1 MKIFGSRSGSPLKH
15 CIAPAFFYKQCWG
28 MLELA
33 GKTPFETCTRLS
45 ILFSQNPSTAPLNQR
60 CLAPHPRGANHNS
73 PVHLAWHRT
82 AGDSSDRG
90 NTRGKTHIVTIQQK
104 WAKMGPIRCVQNASY
119 VDRPKMVR
127 LRPIQTTALERSNYF
142 LVGLIAKTW
151 GWITCARFSP

>member
-1 MKIFGSRSGSPLKH
+1 MEKMKIFGSRSGSPLKH

-45 ILFSQNPSTAPLNQR
+45 ILFSQNHSTAPLNQR
-60 CLAPHPRGANHNS
+60 YLAPHPRDANHNS

-82 AGDSSDRG
+82 AGDSSDGG
-90 NTRGKTHIVTIQQK
+90 NTKGKTDIVTIQQK
-104 WAKMGPIRCVQNASY
+104 WDPSAAFRMLHRQAKNGQIAPDTNDHPWEVQLLS
-119 VDRPKMVR
+119 
-127 LRPIQTTALERSNYF
+127 
-142 LVGLIAKTW
+142 KTW